1 MNQNLSTGS
10 LMPLHRPILLRERLS
25 GFGLVELMVAMVIG
39 MLGIIVMMQVFS
51 MFEGQK
57 RTTTSGDDAI
67 TTGAIA
73 LHSLQRDIQQA
84 GWGISDIALIGC
96 TITGLTVGGGA
107 IPLNPVTINPVDAS
121 NNPLVPVGDNN
132 TDTLLVVSG
141 NGNGTVEG
149 DQFLSATSANATAY
163 TVWAP
168 IAFADPAPLDAFPMR
183 VVATAQNRTA
193 GACALVADSVSAQ
206 PTASSVTLTVGGVGT
221 AFASGDRLFMLGDR
235 PVVRVYAIRGGN
247 LTVCDWTA
255 SNCAAAGSTGN
266 ASVWVPIANDI
277 VSLRAQYGRDT
288 AADDMDGVVDVW
300 DQTIPAT
307 VSTNAARDMRAC
319 AIARIGAVRVALV
332 ARSTQPEKTLD
343 WPALTQHV
351 TTPPTV
357 ETWTDLL
364 WVGTTKAAHDISSAA
379 AEAVAISFP
388 ATTGWPTW
396 QDFRYKVFQTVIPLR
411 NITTQG
417 GFGTQC

>member
-10 LMPLHRPILLRERLS
+10 LMPLHRPIQSRERLS

-73 LHSLQRDIQQA
+73 LHSLQRDIQKA

-107 IPLNPVTINPVDAS
+107 IPLNPVTINPVAAGGT
-121 NNPLVPVGDNN
+121 PLVPVGDNN

-183 VVATAQNRTA
+183 VVATARNRNA
-193 GACALVADSVSAQ
+193 GACALVADSVTAQ

-288 AADDMDGVVDVW
+288 AADDMDGIVDVW
-300 DQTIPAT
+300 DRTIPTTAT
-307 VSTNAARDMRAC
+307 PVSASATRNLEAC
-319 AIARIGAVRVALV
+319 AIARVGAVRVALV
-332 ARSTQPEKTLD
+332 ARSTQPERTLD

-351 TTPPTV
+351 TP
-357 ETWTDLL
+357 
-364 WVGTTKAAHDISSAA
+364 AAPVWAGNDPA
-379 AEAVAISFP
+379 AVAIS
-388 ATTGWPTW
+388 ATAAAAVGFTLPSPDPSWPTW